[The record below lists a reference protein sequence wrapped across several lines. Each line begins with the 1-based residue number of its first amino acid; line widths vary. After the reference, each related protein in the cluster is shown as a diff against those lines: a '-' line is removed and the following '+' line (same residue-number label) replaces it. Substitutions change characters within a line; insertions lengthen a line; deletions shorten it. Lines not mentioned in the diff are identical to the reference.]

1 MSEVVAQEI
10 AEGDRGKESWRPESG
25 TSLKAG
31 DERTR
36 SEFERR
42 YSAHPNIEKA
52 ESIDG
57 IVRMP
62 SPVRHELHGKPR
74 DPRREE

>member
-10 AEGDRGKESWRPESG
+10 AEGDRGKESWRLESG
-25 TSLKAG
+25 TSLKTG
-31 DERTR
+31 DELTR

>member
-42 YSAHPNIEKA
+42 
-52 ESIDG
+52 
-57 IVRMP
+57 
-62 SPVRHELHGKPR
+62 
-74 DPRREE
+74 